1 MLLLTARDITAAPH
15 HHHPTEKVLSDVI
28 LLRTARDITAVP
40 NNQYT
45 HHPVMLL
52 LSAFATGV
60 ITAESVVHQRHH
72 HHHHLVSSVR
82 LVAWVPIAAR
92 VIPILSAH
100 LRAESIVVYH
110 PHHHPVSFVLLVVVE
125 SIVVLVIPILC
136 APAVIPV
143 TTVAPEKNVTKSVN
157 SSAVGVKVARVA
169 KVAREDTMAAALV
182 DTTVAAALVAMVAME
197 VKVEKE
203 ERVARV
209 ATTVDTKFVNSSV
222 NWFTRSKLSFNEKEN
237 VACGRLFISSIR
249 VEQTLLYN
257 ISLNEMP
264 FNNKSTNEQMNTNDF
279 LQHTYIFIASTSAD
293 IWITSIYIN
302 FPHDALYVAG
312 RLLVSL
318 FIFLCTVCDM
328 VGVPFLYE
336 CTVYPICLCHP
347 PYMPIYMFI
356 CFVTVPIIIV
366 H

>member
-110 PHHHPVSFVLLVVVE
+110 PHHHPVSFVLLVVVA
-125 SIVVLVIPILC
+125 SIVVLVIPVRRV
-136 APAVIPV
+136 PAVIPV
-143 TTVAPEKNVTKSVN
+143 TTVVPEKNAMKSVN
-157 SSAVGVKVARVA
+157 SWAAVAVAKVAKVG
-169 KVAREDTMAAALV
+169 KVAREDTMAVALV
-182 DTTVAAALVAMVAME
+182 DTTVAVDTTEEDSVG
-197 VKVEKE
+197 KVGKE

-222 NWFTRSKLSFNEKEN
+222 HCRHPQTTAAVSVSLFQDIFNFPHDSWYAAGNFVGCMYEQIFDELIYFHCFGFCRYSNYQYCLS
-237 VACGRLFISSIR
+237 
-249 VEQTLLYN
+249 
-257 ISLNEMP
+257 
-264 FNNKSTNEQMNTNDF
+264 
-279 LQHTYIFIASTSAD
+279 TYH
-293 IWITSIYIN
+293 
-302 FPHDALYVAG
+302 PHDALYVAG

-318 FIFLCTVCDM
+318 FISCMVGDM
-328 VGVPFLYE
+328 VGVPFLQ
-336 CTVYPICLCHP
+336 
-347 PYMPIYMFI
+347 
-356 CFVTVPIIIV
+356 
-366 H
+366 

>member
-1 MLLLTARDITAAPH
+1 
-15 HHHPTEKVLSDVI
+15 
-28 LLRTARDITAVP
+28 
-40 NNQYT
+40 
-45 HHPVMLL
+45 
-52 LSAFATGV
+52 
-60 ITAESVVHQRHH
+60 
-72 HHHHLVSSVR
+72 
-82 LVAWVPIAAR
+82 

-293 IWITSIYIN
+293 IWITSIYRYIN

-328 VGVPFLYE
+328 VGVPFS
-336 CTVYPICLCHP
+336 IRMHCLP
-347 PYMPIYMFI
+347 NLFVSPYPIYMFI
-356 CFVTVPIIIV
+356 CFVTVPTQ
-366 H
+366 

>member
-110 PHHHPVSFVLLVVVE
+110 PHHHPVSFVLLVVVA
-125 SIVVLVIPILC
+125 SIVVLVIPVRRV
-136 APAVIPV
+136 PAVIPV
-143 TTVAPEKNVTKSVN
+143 TTVVPEKNAMKSVN
-157 SSAVGVKVARVA
+157 SWAAVAVAKVAKVG
-169 KVAREDTMAAALV
+169 KVAREDTMAVALV
-182 DTTVAAALVAMVAME
+182 DTTVAVDTTEEDSVG
-197 VKVEKE
+197 KVGKE

-222 NWFTRSKLSFNEKEN
+222 ISHPQTTVKFFLTNLS
-237 VACGRLFISSIR
+237 
-249 VEQTLLYN
+249 
-257 ISLNEMP
+257 
-264 FNNKSTNEQMNTNDF
+264 
-279 LQHTYIFIASTSAD
+279 IFIASASVD
-293 IWITSIYIN
+293 ISIITSTVYQLTTHTMHCMS
-302 FPHDALYVAG
+302 PGDC
-312 RLLVSL
+312 LVSL
-318 FIFLCTVCDM
+318 FIFLYTVCDM
-328 VGVPFLYE
+328 VGVSFL
-336 CTVYPICLCHP
+336 
-347 PYMPIYMFI
+347 
-356 CFVTVPIIIV
+356 
-366 H
+366 